1 MEAEERESWANK
13 QEEATLD
20 RNLSTDLI
28 KLQDNLDRQDVQETL
43 EEKTQHATSGSEH
56 ERLSSTEQLQLS
68 VSDTIHNLY

>member
-13 QEEATLD
+13 QEATLD

-28 KLQDNLDRQDVQETL
+28 KLQDNLDRQDMQEKL

-56 ERLSSTEQLQLS
+56 EQHGVNFSCL
-68 VSDTIHNLY
+68 